1 MWRTRRSRDGDA
13 RLEARACV
21 ADTRAATRG
30 SPLTLNC
37 DVYQPVGGFAK
48 GQRVSCQ
55 KCVRDRLRRRAST
68 VTYRDMPILMSAITC
83 SDFVEAAVFVCR
95 VKIRGALQRKLLGSH
110 QTTLRS
116 S

>member
-37 DVYQPVGGFAK
+37 D
-48 GQRVSCQ
+48 
-55 KCVRDRLRRRAST
+55 
-68 VTYRDMPILMSAITC
+68 DMPILMSAITC
-83 SDFVEAAVFVCR
+83 SDFVEVEAAFFVCR
-95 VKIRGALQRKLLGSH
+95 VKIPWRLAGKLLGSH
-110 QTTLRS
+110 QMTLRPS
-116 S
+116 